1 MAVPIYYLE
10 VNIICILILLMIME
24 KVRDENKTSKTY
36 NIYLKLLISITLF
49 LVCDLLAGVFIE
61 TMFLVS
67 KFILLLSNSLYFL
80 FGVLNVYYFNEY
92 LGVRTEFIQDR
103 KGKLFRVLPVLI
115 VIIMLVF
122 NLFVKNIFFIDEFN
136 LYHQG
141 KMLFL
146 YYVISYSYFI
156 DVIVNFVTTW
166 KKGKRSQQELKKLVI
181 LALLPLIALIVQ
193 IFNHRTTLIGVGFTI
208 SVLMIF
214 LDGVKN
220 NSTIDELTGI
230 NNRRAF
236 NISAN
241 KLFSDNNNVMFLML
255 TDVNDFKKINDEY
268 GHLMGDR
275 ALVDIAFMLK
285 MAIKETKKNYF
296 LARFGGDE
304 FIIVGK
310 YDNEDT
316 IKELIDSIKKEEGL
330 INNSNKSYKIT
341 MSIGYA
347 IKNNSHL
354 SVDDLISE
362 ADAAMYANKKEIKKK
377 NKKVA

>member
-49 LVCDLLAGVFIE
+49 LVCDLLAGVFIG

-80 FGVLNVYYFNEY
+80 FGALNVYYFNEY
-92 LGVRTEFIQDR
+92 LGVRTEFIQDN
-103 KGKLFRVLPVLI
+103 KGKLFRVWPVLI
-115 VIIMLVF
+115 VIIMLIV
-122 NLFVKNIFFIDEFN
+122 NLFAKNIFFIDEFN

-156 DVIVNFVTTW
+156 DIIVNFVTTW

-255 TDVNDFKKINDEY
+255 ADVNDFKKINDEY

-362 ADAAMYANKKEIKKK
+362 ADAAMYANKKQIKKK

>member
-24 KVRDENKTSKTY
+24 KVRDENRALKTY
-36 NIYLKLLISITLF
+36 NIYRKLLISITLF
-49 LVCDLLAGVFIE
+49 LVCDLLVGVFIE
-61 TMFLVS
+61 TMFPVS

-92 LGVRTEFIQDR
+92 LGVRTEFIQDS
-103 KGKLFRVLPVLI
+103 KGKVVRVLPVLL
-115 VIIMLVF
+115 VIIMLVV

-141 KMLFL
+141 KLLFL

-156 DVIVNFVTTW
+156 NVIVNFVTTW
-166 KKGKRSQQELKKLVI
+166 KKEKQSQQEFKKLVI
-181 LALLPLIALIVQ
+181 WALFPLIALIVQ
-193 IFNHRTTLIGVGFTI
+193 VFNHRTTLIGVGFTI

-255 TDVNDFKKINDEY
+255 ADVNDFKKINDEY

-285 MAIKETKKNYF
+285 MAIKKTKKNYF

-316 IKELIDSIKKEEGL
+316 IKELIDSIKKEEDL

-362 ADAAMYANKKEIKKK
+362 ADATMYANKKQVKNK

>member
-92 LGVRTEFIQDR
+92 LGVRTEFIQDS
-103 KGKLFRVLPVLI
+103 KGKLFRVWPVLI
-115 VIIMLVF
+115 VIIMLIV
-122 NLFVKNIFFIDEFN
+122 NLFAKNIFFIDEFN

-156 DVIVNFVTTW
+156 DIIVNFVTTW
-166 KKGKRSQQELKKLVI
+166 KKEKRSQQELKKLVI

-255 TDVNDFKKINDEY
+255 ADVNDFKKINDEY

>member
-92 LGVRTEFIQDR
+92 LGVRTEFIQDG
-103 KGKLFRVLPVLI
+103 KVKLFRVLPVLI
-115 VIIMLVF
+115 VIIMLIV

-156 DVIVNFVTTW
+156 DIIVNFVTTW
-166 KKGKRSQQELKKLVI
+166 KKEKRSQQELKKLVI

-255 TDVNDFKKINDEY
+255 ADVNDFKKINDEY

-330 INNSNKSYKIT
+330 INNNNKSYKIT

-362 ADAAMYANKKEIKKK
+362 ADAAMYANKKQIKKK

>member
-156 DVIVNFVTTW
+156 DIIVNFVTTW

-255 TDVNDFKKINDEY
+255 ADVNDFKKINDEY

>member
-10 VNIICILILLMIME
+10 VNIICILILLMILE
-24 KVRDENKTSKTY
+24 KVHDENKTSKTY

-80 FGVLNVYYFNEY
+80 FGVLNIYYFNEY
-92 LGVRTEFIQDR
+92 LGVRTEFIQDS

-115 VIIMLVF
+115 VIIMLIV

-156 DVIVNFVTTW
+156 DIIVNSVTTW
-166 KKGKRSQQELKKLVI
+166 KKEKRSQQELKKLVI

-214 LDGVKN
+214 LDGVKS

-255 TDVNDFKKINDEY
+255 ADVNDFKKINDEY

-362 ADAAMYANKKEIKKK
+362 ADVAMYANKKQIKKK

>member
-24 KVRDENKTSKTY
+24 KVRDENRALKTY
-36 NIYLKLLISITLF
+36 NIYLKLLISVTLF
-49 LVCDLLAGVFIE
+49 LACDLLVGVFIG
-61 TMFLVS
+61 TMFPVS

-92 LGVRTEFIQDR
+92 LGVRTEFIQDS
-103 KGKLFRVLPVLI
+103 KGNVVRVLPVLI
-115 VIIMLVF
+115 VIIMLVV

-156 DVIVNFVTTW
+156 NVMVNFVTTW
-166 KKGKRSQQELKKLVI
+166 KKEKRSQQEFKKLVI
-181 LALLPLIALIVQ
+181 WALLPLVALIIQ

-214 LDGVKN
+214 LDGAKS

-255 TDVNDFKKINDEY
+255 ADVNDFKKINDEY

-275 ALVDIAFMLK
+275 ALVDIAFLLK
-285 MAIKETKKNYF
+285 MAIKKTKKNYF

-316 IKELIDSIKKEEGL
+316 IKELIDSIKKEEDL

-362 ADAAMYANKKEIKKK
+362 ADATMYANKKQLKNK

>member
-115 VIIMLVF
+115 VIIMLVV

-136 LYHQG
+136 LYHQR

-156 DVIVNFVTTW
+156 GVIVNFVTTW
-166 KKGKRSQQELKKLVI
+166 KKEKRSQQELKKLVI

-214 LDGVKN
+214 LDSVKS

-255 TDVNDFKKINDEY
+255 ADVNDFKKINDEY

>member
-49 LVCDLLAGVFIE
+49 LVCDLLAVVFIE

-80 FGVLNVYYFNEY
+80 FGALNVYYFNEY
-92 LGVRTEFIQDR
+92 LGVRTEFIQDS
-103 KGKLFRVLPVLI
+103 KGKLFRALPVLI
-115 VIIMLVF
+115 VIIMLVV
-122 NLFVKNIFFIDEFN
+122 NLFVKNIFFIDEFD

-146 YYVISYSYFI
+146 YYVISYFYFI

-166 KKGKRSQQELKKLVI
+166 KKEKRSQQELKKLVI

-193 IFNHRTTLIGVGFTI
+193 ILNHRTTLIGVGFTI

-214 LDGVKN
+214 LDGVKS

-255 TDVNDFKKINDEY
+255 ADVNDFKKINDEY

-275 ALVDIAFMLK
+275 ALVDIAFVLK

-354 SVDDLISE
+354 SVDDLINE
-362 ADAAMYANKKEIKKK
+362 ADATMYANKKQIKKK

>member
-1 MAVPIYYLE
+1 MTVPIYYLE

-24 KVRDENKTSKTY
+24 KVRDENKALKTY

-49 LVCDLLAGVFIE
+49 LACDLLVGIFIG
-61 TMFLVS
+61 TMFPVS

-92 LGVRTEFIQDR
+92 LGVRTEFIQDS
-103 KGKLFRVLPVLI
+103 KGKVVRVLPVLI
-115 VIIMLVF
+115 VIIMLVV

-156 DVIVNFVTTW
+156 NVIVNFVTTW
-166 KKGKRSQQELKKLVI
+166 KKEKQSQQEFKKLVI
-181 LALLPLIALIVQ
+181 WALLPLVALIIQ

-208 SVLMIF
+208 SVLTIF

-255 TDVNDFKKINDEY
+255 ADVNDFKKINDEY

-275 ALVDIAFMLK
+275 ALVDIAFLLK
-285 MAIKETKKNYF
+285 MAIKKTKKNYF

-316 IKELIDSIKKEEGL
+316 IKELIDSIKKEEDL

-362 ADAAMYANKKEIKKK
+362 ADATMYANKKQVKNK

>member
-24 KVRDENKTSKTY
+24 KVRDENRALKTY
-36 NIYLKLLISITLF
+36 NIYRKLLISITLF

-61 TMFLVS
+61 TMFPVS

-92 LGVRTEFIQDR
+92 LGVRTEFIQDS
-103 KGKLFRVLPVLI
+103 KGKVVRVLPILL
-115 VIIMLVF
+115 VIIMLVV

-141 KMLFL
+141 KLLFL
-146 YYVISYSYFI
+146 YYVISYSYFVN
-156 DVIVNFVTTW
+156 VIVNFVMTW
-166 KKGKRSQQELKKLVI
+166 KKEKQSQQEFKKLVI
-181 LALLPLIALIVQ
+181 WALLPLIALIVQ

-214 LDGVKN
+214 LDGAKS

-255 TDVNDFKKINDEY
+255 ADVNAFKKINDEY

-316 IKELIDSIKKEEGL
+316 IKELIDSIKKEEDL

-362 ADAAMYANKKEIKKK
+362 ADATMYANKKQVKKK
-377 NKKVA
+377 K

>member
-92 LGVRTEFIQDR
+92 LGVRTEFIQDS

-115 VIIMLVF
+115 VIIMLIV

-156 DVIVNFVTTW
+156 DIIVNFVTTW
-166 KKGKRSQQELKKLVI
+166 KKEKRSQQELKKLVI

-214 LDGVKN
+214 LDGVKS
-220 NSTIDELTGI
+220 NSTIDELTEI

-255 TDVNDFKKINDEY
+255 ADVNDFKKINDEY

>member
-24 KVRDENKTSKTY
+24 NVRDENRALKTY
-36 NIYLKLLISITLF
+36 NIYLKLLISVTLF
-49 LVCDLLAGVFIE
+49 LACDLLVGVFIG
-61 TMFLVS
+61 TMFPVS

-92 LGVRTEFIQDR
+92 LGVRTEFIQDS
-103 KGKLFRVLPVLI
+103 KGNVVRVLPVLI
-115 VIIMLVF
+115 VIIMLVV

-156 DVIVNFVTTW
+156 NVMVNFVTTW
-166 KKGKRSQQELKKLVI
+166 KKEKRSQQEFKKLVI
-181 LALLPLIALIVQ
+181 WALLPLVALIIQ

-214 LDGVKN
+214 LDGAKS

-255 TDVNDFKKINDEY
+255 ADVNDFKKINDEY

-275 ALVDIAFMLK
+275 ALVDIAFLLK
-285 MAIKETKKNYF
+285 MAIKKTKKNYF

-316 IKELIDSIKKEEGL
+316 IKELIDSIKKEEDL

-362 ADAAMYANKKEIKKK
+362 ADATMYANKKQLKNK

>member
-92 LGVRTEFIQDR
+92 LGVRTEFIQDG
-103 KGKLFRVLPVLI
+103 KVKLFRVLPVLI
-115 VIIMLVF
+115 VIIMLIV

-156 DVIVNFVTTW
+156 DIIVNFVTTW
-166 KKGKRSQQELKKLVI
+166 KKEKRSQQELKKLVI

-255 TDVNDFKKINDEY
+255 ADVNDFKKINDEY

-362 ADAAMYANKKEIKKK
+362 ADAAMYANKKQIKKK

>member
-10 VNIICILILLMIME
+10 VNIICILILLMILE

-92 LGVRTEFIQDR
+92 LGVRTEFIQDS
-103 KGKLFRVLPVLI
+103 KGKLFRVWPVLI
-115 VIIMLVF
+115 VIIMLVV

-146 YYVISYSYFI
+146 YYVISYFYFI

-166 KKGKRSQQELKKLVI
+166 KKEKRSQQELKKLVI

-214 LDGVKN
+214 LDSVKS

-255 TDVNDFKKINDEY
+255 ADVNDFKKINDEY

>member
-24 KVRDENKTSKTY
+24 KVRDENKALKTY

-92 LGVRTEFIQDR
+92 LGVRTEFIQDS
-103 KGKLFRVLPVLI
+103 KGKLFRVWPVLI
-115 VIIMLVF
+115 VIIMLIV
-122 NLFVKNIFFIDEFN
+122 NLFAKNIFFIDEFN

-156 DVIVNFVTTW
+156 GVIVNFVTTW
-166 KKGKRSQQELKKLVI
+166 KKGKRSQKELKKLVI

-214 LDGVKN
+214 LDSVKS

-255 TDVNDFKKINDEY
+255 ADVNDFKKINDEY

>member
-92 LGVRTEFIQDR
+92 LGVRTEFIQDS
-103 KGKLFRVLPVLI
+103 KGKLFRVWPVLI
-115 VIIMLVF
+115 VIIMLIV

-156 DVIVNFVTTW
+156 DIIVNFVTTW

-255 TDVNDFKKINDEY
+255 ADVNDFKKINDEY

-304 FIIVGK
+304 FIIAGK

>member
-1 MAVPIYYLE
+1 
-10 VNIICILILLMIME
+10 MIME

-49 LVCDLLAGVFIE
+49 LVCDLLAVVFIE

-80 FGVLNVYYFNEY
+80 FGALNVYYFNEY
-92 LGVRTEFIQDR
+92 LGVRTEFIQDS

-115 VIIMLVF
+115 VIIMLVV

-146 YYVISYSYFI
+146 YYVISYFYFI

-166 KKGKRSQQELKKLVI
+166 KKEKRSQQELKKLVI

-214 LDGVKN
+214 LDGVKS

-255 TDVNDFKKINDEY
+255 ADVNDFKKINDEY

-275 ALVDIAFMLK
+275 ALVDIAFVLK

-316 IKELIDSIKKEEGL
+316 IKELIDSIKKEECL

-354 SVDDLISE
+354 SVDDLIEE
-362 ADAAMYANKKEIKKK
+362 ADVNMYMNKKELKKK
-377 NKKVA
+377 SKKAA

>member
-1 MAVPIYYLE
+1 MTVPIYYLE

-24 KVRDENKTSKTY
+24 KVRDENKALKTY

-49 LVCDLLAGVFIE
+49 LACDLLVGIFIG
-61 TMFLVS
+61 TMFPVS

-92 LGVRTEFIQDR
+92 LGVRTEFIQDS
-103 KGKLFRVLPVLI
+103 KGKVVRVLPVLI
-115 VIIMLVF
+115 VIIMLVV

-156 DVIVNFVTTW
+156 NVIVNFVTTW
-166 KKGKRSQQELKKLVI
+166 KKEKQSQQEFKKLVI
-181 LALLPLIALIVQ
+181 WALLPLVALIIQ

-208 SVLMIF
+208 SVLTIF

-255 TDVNDFKKINDEY
+255 ADVNDFKKINDEY

-285 MAIKETKKNYF
+285 MAIKKTKKNYF

-316 IKELIDSIKKEEGL
+316 IKELIDSIKKEEDL

-362 ADAAMYANKKEIKKK
+362 ADATMYANKKQVKKK
-377 NKKVA
+377 K